1 MLGKYGILQGKY
13 GFYIPIQLP
22 FWNAIFFAKS
32 KKRIEDERC
41 LLYTSFTVVNVPYG
55 VLNNVM
61 TADMNERTVLSTFR
75 NIGSNIGSMLV
86 SYLSLIHI

>member
-1 MLGKYGILQGKY
+1 MTYIGTDML
-13 GFYIPIQLP
+13 
-22 FWNAIFFAKS
+22 
-32 KKRIEDERC
+32 
-41 LLYTSFTVVNVPYG
+41 FTVVNVPYG

-86 SYLSLIHI
+86 SYGTIPLVAYLGAGNDVKGYQRCV